1 MTYVLNIASGGQTHE
16 FAADNDYD
24 AELQAIT
31 ILADIGHIAPTVA
44 DDWTGDGY
52 NDDGQLCERL
62 LFWADDDA
70 AENDAGESAIAEL
83 RVVRV

>member
-44 DDWTGDGY
+44 DD
-52 NDDGQLCERL
+52 GQLCERL